1 MQRDKIVQTFVP
13 LLVSNH
19 IPIHLPPIIPNRG
32 DLRKSALN
40 RYLSQPLL
48 PRENTRGKKRG
59 EEERGWTGERIS
71 RQDSTIIPRF
81 IQIYRSPV
89 CVCRIDSNGEAS
101 RIAASLYRV
110 GLNACVRYW
119 RQLSVPFYFILFF
132 SLSLLVH
139 LAIQLDLFS
148 FFLFF
153 CAFKPASDSFF
164 LFLLHLVRSFCV
176 FDDKTRKES
185 TLSCTRDSFRRAEID
200 CSRIICERSIEN
212 NYRG

>member
-139 LAIQLDLFS
+139 LAIQSNSIFFPS
-148 FFLFF
+148 FFFSAPLNQPVIPFF
-153 CAFKPASDSFF
+153 FFFFISYVPSASLTIRREKNRRFRARATAFEE
-164 LFLLHLVRSFCV
+164 R
-176 FDDKTRKES
+176 
-185 TLSCTRDSFRRAEID
+185 
-200 CSRIICERSIEN
+200 RSIV
-212 NYRG
+212 RA